1 MKDKIGYKSSDK
13 CLGKKFLRFITMS
26 DKSADVQ
33 KSKIKKPLIVSI
45 AFYCLNNTHAKFQI
59 KRFV

>member
-1 MKDKIGYKSSDK
+1 MKDKISYKSSDK

-33 KSKIKKPLIVSI
+33 KSKIKKTTYSVNCFLL
-45 AFYCLNNTHAKFQI
+45 FEQHAC
-59 KRFV
+59 

>member
-1 MKDKIGYKSSDK
+1 MKDKISYKSSDK

-33 KSKIKKPLIVSI
+33 KSKKKKKNQLQCQLLSIV
-45 AFYCLNNTHAKFQI
+45 
-59 KRFV
+59 